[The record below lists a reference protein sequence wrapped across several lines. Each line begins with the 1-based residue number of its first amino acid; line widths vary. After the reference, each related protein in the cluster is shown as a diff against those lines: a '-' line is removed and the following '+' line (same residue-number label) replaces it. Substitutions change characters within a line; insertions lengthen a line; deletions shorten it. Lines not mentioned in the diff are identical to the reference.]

1 MLNGKVRHIA
11 LEIALRK
18 IIGDPTFKLEPTEL
32 VLDQQAAEKA
42 SYMLCRNI
50 TAEELNIPQING

>member
-18 IIGDPTFKLEPTEL
+18 IIGDPNFKLKPVEL
-32 VLDQQAAEKA
+32 VIDQCAAEKA

-50 TAEELNIPQING
+50 TLEELNDETI